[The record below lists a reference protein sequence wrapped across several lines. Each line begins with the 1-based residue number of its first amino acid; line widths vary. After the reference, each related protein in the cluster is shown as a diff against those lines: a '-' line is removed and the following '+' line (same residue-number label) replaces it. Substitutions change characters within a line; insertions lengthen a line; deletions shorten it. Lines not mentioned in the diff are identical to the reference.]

1 MTNMEIRVEKIGA
14 SEIEIIRSLAYEIW
28 PEAYK
33 FILKQDQINYM
44 LEQMYSIVHLE
55 NDVKNGVQYFVAYEG
70 KEPVGFAGAALEY
83 EPHVLQLHKIY
94 VLPRLK
100 GTGVGKKLLINV
112 RGWGLEH
119 QQKYIRLTVNRNNK
133 EAIGFYQKQG
143 FTILE
148 SVDVAIGNEY
158 YMNDYI
164 MKVHL

>member
-1 MTNMEIRVEKIGA
+1 MTIMEIRVEKIDA
-14 SEIEIIRSLAYEIW
+14 SGIEIIRSLAYAIW
-28 PEAYK
+28 PEAYQ

-44 LEQMYSIVHLE
+44 LEQMYSIAQLE
-55 NDVKNGVQYFVAYEG
+55 KDINNGVQYFVAYEG
-70 KEPVGFAGAALEY
+70 EEPVGFAGAALNF
-83 EPHVLQLHKIY
+83 EPDVLQLHKIY

-148 SVDVAIGNEY
+148 SVDTAIGNEY
-158 YMNDYI
+158 FMNDYI
-164 MKVHL
+164 MRVHL